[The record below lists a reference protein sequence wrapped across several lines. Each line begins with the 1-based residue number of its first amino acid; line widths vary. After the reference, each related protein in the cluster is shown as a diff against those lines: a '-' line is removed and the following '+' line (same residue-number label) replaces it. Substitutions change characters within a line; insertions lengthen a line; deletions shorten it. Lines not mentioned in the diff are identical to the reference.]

1 MMRGYI
7 RANIYVKTNMS
18 ARAKLFSMRKTPK
31 FDMERFFVALS
42 DRTRLRILNLIGD
55 DEVCVCFFVEV
66 LEESQPKISRHL
78 AYLRRAGIVV
88 PRREGKWIHY
98 RISPPP
104 DPHAERVLKEVTA
117 WLKDDKEMQRDRV
130 RLVKVCCMAS
140 PPVQILG
147 APKPAGIAAVG

>member
-1 MMRGYI
+1 
-7 RANIYVKTNMS
+7 MS
-18 ARAKLFSMRKTPK
+18 RQMCSGVLNFSGMKKSTK

-55 DEVCVCFFVEV
+55 GEVCVCFFVEV
-66 LEESQPKISRHL
+66 LDEHQPKISRHL

-88 PRREGKWIHY
+88 PRREGKWMHY

-104 DPHAERVLKEVTA
+104 DPHAERVLKEVMA
-117 WLKDDKEMQRDRV
+117 WLRDDKEMQRDRV
-130 RLVKVCCMAS
+130 RLIKVCCMAS

-147 APKPAGIAAVG
+147 APKPAGIAAAG